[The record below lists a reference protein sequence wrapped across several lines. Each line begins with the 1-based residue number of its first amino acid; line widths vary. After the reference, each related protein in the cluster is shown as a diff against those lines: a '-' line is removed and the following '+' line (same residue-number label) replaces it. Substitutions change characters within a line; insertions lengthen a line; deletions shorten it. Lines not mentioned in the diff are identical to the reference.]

1 MQTKRRRK
9 GSALGGKWERI
20 EGLKTKLRAKHGT
33 SYTPIQYTLRGE
45 GIDVG
50 THSSV
55 DEPPTVSMFT
65 GKAKSKAKCD
75 SDMGVMFME
84 MAKSVI
90 SVLQPKSV
98 STPLENPL
106 LPYLLE
112 KLLSYVHLQQMK
124 ELHSLFETGAL
135 TKQTT

>member
-1 MQTKRRRK
+1 ML
-9 GSALGGKWERI
+9 ALIAVWMSLPLSPCSLVRQE
-20 EGLKTKLRAKHGT
+20 
-33 SYTPIQYTLRGE
+33 
-45 GIDVG
+45 
-50 THSSV
+50 
-55 DEPPTVSMFT
+55 
-65 GKAKSKAKCD
+65 AKCD
-75 SDMGVMFME
+75 SDMGAMFME

-90 SVLQPKSV
+90 SVLQPKSA